1 MARLLELF
9 ERAIK
14 PLTSE
19 NQRYLVEL
27 AKSRMIAE
35 RGDKP
40 GALRRLERLN
50 LRFDQ
55 LHDRPP
61 CYSHPNVMKDYIET
75 CVR

>member
-1 MARLLELF
+1 LARLLELF